1 MSCCKEIRAG
11 SELQR
16 AVFRL
21 WMKIVRP
28 YCDCS
33 ERGAAHSARICFV
46 AAAITAARPGPCSAA
61 IFRNPCPAIVYI
73 SKLTYL
79 LMC

>member
-1 MSCCKEIRAG
+1 MSWSCCNGLGAG
-11 SELQR
+11 TELQR

-33 ERGAAHSARICFV
+33 DRGAAHSARICFV
-46 AAAITAARPGPCSAA
+46 AAAITAAKPGPCSAA
-61 IFRNPCPAIVYI
+61 TSGESSPVIVRYAY
-73 SKLTYL
+73 S
-79 LMC
+79 